1 MPERRL
7 EWVGGLF
14 LLLAA
19 AALRLTGIPNLPI
32 GLHYDEAANYILTQ
46 GIAYGGYRPVFI
58 SAYTGKEVLFF
69 YLGALW
75 FRLIGAAPWVLRLI

>member
-1 MPERRL
+1 VPERRL
-7 EWVGGLF
+7 YWVGVSLT
-14 LLLAA
+14 LLTA
-19 AALRLTGIPNLPI
+19 AALRLTAITHLPI

-75 FRLIGAAPWVLRLI
+75 LRLVGGRHGSCG